1 MSIQIAVRLDD
12 EVVHWVDEV
21 VAGGEASGRAA
32 LIERA
37 LRRERRRMAAER
49 DAEIY
54 AASADPDLVSIVEA
68 TSRRRLDID

>member
-1 MSIQIAVRLDD
+1 MSIQIAIRLDD
-12 EVVHWVDEV
+12 DVVHWVDEV
-21 VAGGEASGRAA
+21 VAHGEASGRAA

-49 DAEIY
+49 DAAIY
-54 AASADPDLVSIVEA
+54 AASAGPELDAIVKA

>member
-1 MSIQIAVRLDD
+1 MSTQIAVRLDD
-12 EVVHWVDEV
+12 EIVHWVDEV
-21 VAGGEASGRAA
+21 VAHGEVSGRAA

-37 LRRERRRMAAER
+37 LRRERRRMTAER

-54 AASADPDLVSIVEA
+54 AASADPELDSIVKA

>member
-12 EVVHWVDEV
+12 EVVHWVDEA
-21 VAGGEASGRAA
+21 VAHGEASGRAA

-37 LRRERRRMAAER
+37 LRRERRRMTAER

-54 AASADPDLVSIVEA
+54 ATSTDPELAAIVKA
-68 TSRRRLDID
+68 TSNRPLDID

>member
-1 MSIQIAVRLDD
+1 MSIQIAVRLDED
-12 EVVHWVDEV
+12 LVHWVDEV

-49 DAEIY
+49 DAAIY
-54 AASADPDLVSIVEA
+54 AASADPELAAIVKA